1 MMTANLHRL
10 PRNKRLFVWLC
21 LATGVAL
28 LAIAPCAA
36 LAAVSLMAMGAER
49 SVGASVLFWTIW
61 TFPIVLVAGPG
72 LAWIAYGLRRERT
85 ALGLSLSPMAWAAAI
100 GAWFSLFS

>member
-1 MMTANLHRL
+1 MTGNLHRP
-10 PRNKRLFVWLC
+10 PRDRRLFIWLC
-21 LATGVAL
+21 IATGVAL
-28 LAIAPCAA
+28 LAIVPCAA

-61 TFPIVLVAGPG
+61 TFPVAVAAGPV

-85 ALGLSLSPMAWAAAI
+85 ALGLSMSPLAWAVVI
-100 GAWFSLFS
+100 GAWVVLLG